1 MEASL
6 EQVSVCI
13 SLLFSCGSQGD
24 INIQEGKQKVK
35 CKPLTSKEAI
45 QHLPTFTLLLS
56 EEKNISF
63 FPFIMQI
70 NQPKPKMCQF
80 SGARNSKRWELG
92 NVWMECQGCRAG
104 AAQGQEQWLTLN
116 PCATFSW
123 EVFWAVLCCSW
134 KCEWEC
140 AVFKC
145 GFFPPADNIS
155 KETQNVVTLGKL
167 ELQRKEF
174 VF

>member
-63 FPFIMQI
+63 FSFH
-70 NQPKPKMCQF
+70 NANKP
-80 SGARNSKRWELG
+80 
-92 NVWMECQGCRAG
+92 
-104 AAQGQEQWLTLN
+104 T
-116 PCATFSW
+116 
-123 EVFWAVLCCSW
+123 
-134 KCEWEC
+134 
-140 AVFKC
+140 
-145 GFFPPADNIS
+145 
-155 KETQNVVTLGKL
+155 
-167 ELQRKEF
+167 
-174 VF
+174 